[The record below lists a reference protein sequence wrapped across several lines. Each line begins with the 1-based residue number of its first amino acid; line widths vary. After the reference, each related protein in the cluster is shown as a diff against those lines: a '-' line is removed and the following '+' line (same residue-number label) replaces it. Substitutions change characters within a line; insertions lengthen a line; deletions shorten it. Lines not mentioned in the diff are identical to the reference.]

1 MIVLMTDFGES
12 EYVGMMKGLI
22 HTIAPNTSITDL
34 THTISPQSIREGA
47 WVLLQSYRFFPI
59 DCIFV
64 CVVDPGVGTDRD
76 AVIIETKNYRFVG
89 PDNGLMYPAALRDGV
104 REIYSLIIEDD
115 ASVTFHGRDVFAK
128 AAAQFAKGEPDASF
142 GPRKARLDVKLEFH
156 LDGREGEVVRIDS
169 FGNIVTNIP
178 PKESDALFLKAGSI
192 EHKIKHYRTYSD
204 GPDGELFAVTGSSNT
219 LEITAKNA
227 RASDSLE
234 VCVGDR
240 ITLE

>member
-22 HTIAPNTSITDL
+22 HTIAPNTPITDL
-34 THTISPQSIREGA
+34 THTISPQSVREGA
-47 WVLLQSYRFFPI
+47 WVLMQSYRFFPS
-59 DCIFV
+59 DSIFV

-76 AVIIETKNYRFVG
+76 AVVIDTNNYVFIG

-104 REIYSLIIEDD
+104 REIYSLNIDDD

-128 AAAQFAKGEPDASF
+128 AAAQFAKGEPGTSI
-142 GPRKARLDVKLEFH
+142 GPQKAHLDVKLEFH
-156 LDGREGEVVRIDS
+156 LDGREGEVVRIDR
-169 FGNIVTNIP
+169 FGNIITNIP
-178 PKESDALFLKAGSI
+178 PRDTDTLLLRVGSI
-192 EHKIKHYRTYSD
+192 ERRIKHFRTYSD
-204 GPDGELFAVTGSSNT
+204 GPDEELFTVTGSSDT

-234 VCVGDR
+234 ACVGDR
-240 ITLE
+240 ITLD